1 MGEKLRIML
10 ARMNYS
16 ATKTVPFYYI
26 NDKSCF
32 VNLQGGGA
40 EIYLSK
46 GDIIKLTTD
55 KALFAEGDNE
65 TLYVDYENITKVMK
79 EGGIIF
85 VDDGLISLKVV
96 EIGSNYL
103 QVEVLND
110 AKLGSK
116 KGVNLPNVEVDLPA
130 VSEQDKKDILF
141 GVKHEVRV
149 HSFICFL
156 NTLLTCCR

>member
-1 MGEKLRIML
+1 ML

-55 KALFAEGDNE
+55 KAFFAEGDNE

>member
-1 MGEKLRIML
+1 
-10 ARMNYS
+10 MNYS

-55 KALFAEGDNE
+55 KAFFSEGDNE

>member
-1 MGEKLRIML
+1 M
-10 ARMNYS
+10 
-16 ATKTVPFYYI
+16 
-26 NDKSCF
+26 
-32 VNLQGGGA
+32 
-40 EIYLSK
+40 SK

-55 KALFAEGDNE
+55 KAFFAEGDNE

-103 QVEVLND
+103 QVKVLND

-156 NTLLTCCR
+156 NTLLTCCHHFLKRVLKDALIFSCFGIVSCTLV

>member
-55 KALFAEGDNE
+55 KAFFSEGDNE

-149 HSFICFL
+149 HSFIVF
-156 NTLLTCCR
+156 